1 MGTSNLFWIL
11 NIWTDPDPLGIQKLY
26 VVYMYLNYWFK
37 PEKNW
42 HEPQKKIKYLFRSKY
57 LKSERSMLERNRSV
71 PDLKIECLS
80 LLSFLLLLLLLL
92 ELKKSR
98 IVWYNSKQSNI
109 SLEHEVFYWLL
120 FVYFK
125 LPNQH
130 FKEAKQWILINSTVW
145 KWVLYYRM
153 G

>member
-1 MGTSNLFWIL
+1 
-11 NIWTDPDPLGIQKLY
+11 
-26 VVYMYLNYWFK
+26 
-37 PEKNW
+37 
-42 HEPQKKIKYLFRSKY
+42 
-57 LKSERSMLERNRSV
+57 MLERNRSV

-130 FKEAKQWILINSTVW
+130 FKEAKQ
-145 KWVLYYRM
+145 
-153 G
+153 